1 MINFYYDG
9 GYITVCGFTDKFAFD
24 EDTTG
29 GLGSSVLD
37 DLVRDGSFSAPGY
50 QNFTFDKSVYATY
63 NAGISQADRR
73 VRYLVTLP
81 EDAHNLAKT
90 FTDGGERTVELFTD
104 HELKNSLGVLME
116 CYNNYG
122 TSIAFKFKE
131 NGGIFAAFKVF
142 DDSRFFSPY
151 IAKGDSSIDDML
163 RNMALFEKTAV
174 RPDGPGGIDRPALA
188 TMSRSIATS
197 PITVNKATK
206 YNVSGDAGDAYY
218 YTFTSGVLNDVT
230 KTPYIAY
237 QYLSYAS
244 VYTAFKGKPL
254 FQADTMRMRDP
265 SGTGVVE
272 FRPAVGYTSEMYKTS
287 DHPVYDTQKISQT
300 FVRYN
305 GATNLVNEG
314 YNEKTVKVVKE
325 YKTLG
330 YSPGSV
336 QMPSRLF
343 TREEMLNM
351 LQYTTTPLKTMY
363 WSVLQ
368 YKNKNVS
375 IVGYENPDLYHG
387 YSVIQTYPVTNLSK
401 QLKDNSGDFSKLDF
415 GDKFTRVISI
425 LSACIA
431 SFGADNYSQWLTPAP
446 VVSYYGE
453 NDGTE
458 IDNAGLF
465 ECFYNNQVSDW
476 QPVDPV
482 KPDIPNDDGN
492 GGFNDQDH
500 LGGNG
505 SWNDTSIDAG
515 VGDDPNRDP
524 IYTMPDDIGITGN
537 YAIVKLNN
545 AGMRSL
551 AEQTWTTDGWLKHM
565 LSFGGIS
572 RAGDG
577 VVNVKT
583 CFANIPELSDAR
595 VASIAGYALQT
606 PIPCKQIQQ
615 YTQWKFSPIPIPVY
629 FGSFLDY
636 APFTEICVEL
646 PFAQTLSIPPELVV
660 GKSIEIALRCD
671 VMSDSAFYIITNGD
685 RLIAEVPANIFV
697 QIPFSSSE
705 YTKSGVEGV
714 TDAILGVGNA
724 VTGAV
729 GAASGVTTR
738 GFNWINPERGEFE
751 QTYTRENGD
760 MSGAPGLVSSI
771 AGVGSNIT
779 SMQTNRNITQIT
791 RGGGPGAIGAMG
803 TKTPIV
809 KISRPYVTIPPR
821 YYELNGCPSGFVK
834 KVGECSGYLEVGQIY
849 GSIPCSTE
857 EYNLIVNQL
866 KGGIFP

>member
-9 GYITVCGFTDKFAFD
+9 GYITVSGFTDAYKFD
-24 EDTTG
+24 EAQG
-29 GLGSSVLD
+29 PLQSSVLD
-37 DLVRDGSFSAPGY
+37 DLVRDKLVLEDTFVGY
-50 QNFTFDKSVYATY
+50 QNAAFEKSLYIGATTGLAQE
-63 NAGISQADRR
+63 NQGIT
-73 VRYLVTLP
+73 YKVTLP
-81 EDAHNLAKT
+81 EDPHNLCT
-90 FTDGGERTVELFTD
+90 SFTDGGDRTVELFTD
-104 HELKNSLGVLME
+104 KELKHSIGILME
-116 CYNNYG
+116 CFTAYDK
-122 TSIAFKFKE
+122 SIAFKFKE
-131 NGGIFAAFKVF
+131 NGGIFAAFRVKSK
-142 DDSRFFSPY
+142 SRFFSPY
-151 IAKGDSSIDDML
+151 IAFETDSVDDML
-163 RNMALFEKTAV
+163 RNMAKFERVAD
-174 RPDGPGGIDRPALA
+174 DGAGTGRPAIA
-188 TMSRSIATS
+188 TMARSIATS
-197 PITVNKATK
+197 PITINYPHATSDGK
-206 YNVSGDAGDAYY
+206 YY
-218 YTFTSGVLNDVT
+218 YTFYSAYLTDIK
-230 KTPYIAY
+230 KTPYNAY

-265 SGTGVVE
+265 SGEGVVE
-272 FRPAVGYTSEMYKTS
+272 FRPAVGYTSEMLRTF
-287 DHPVYDTQKISQT
+287 DDPVYDMQKINQT
-300 FVRYN
+300 FVRNTGYN
-305 GATNLVNEG
+305 AKDWVNEG
-314 YNEKTVKVVKE
+314 YNEADITIGNNKFKV
-325 YKTLG
+325 LG

-343 TREEMLNM
+343 TREEILNM
-351 LQYTTTPLKTMY
+351 LHYTTMPIKNNM
-363 WSVLQ
+363 WSVFQ
-368 YKNKNVS
+368 YKNKNIS
-375 IVGYENPDLYHG
+375 IAGHASPDVFHG

-401 QLKDNSGDFSKLDF
+401 QLKDNTADFTKIDF
-415 GDKFTRVISI
+415 GDKFTRVIAI
-425 LSACIA
+425 LSTCIA
-431 SFGADNYSQWLTPAP
+431 SFNESDKSSFFTPAP
-446 VVSYYGE
+446 VVSYSPDTGA
-453 NDGTE
+453 DE

-465 ECFYNNQVSDW
+465 ECFYNNQASDW
-476 QPVDPV
+476 KPVDPV

-492 GGFNDQDH
+492 GGFNNSDH

-537 YAIVKLNN
+537 YTIVKLNN
-545 AGMRSL
+545 SSMLSL
-551 AEQTWTTDGWLKHM
+551 AKQTWTTDGWLKHM
-565 LSFGGIS
+565 MSFSGIS

-583 CFANIPELSDAR
+583 CFANIPELNDAQ
-595 VASIAGYALQT
+595 VASIAGYPLQT
-606 PIPCKQIQQ
+606 PIPCKRIQQ

-629 FGSFLDY
+629 FGSFLDFS
-636 APFTEICVEL
+636 PFTEICIEL
-646 PFAQTLSIPPELVV
+646 PFAQAISIPPELVV

-714 TDAILGVGNA
+714 TGAILSVGNA
-724 VTGAV
+724 ATGAI
-729 GAASGVTTR
+729 GAASGVTSR
-738 GFNWINPERGEFE
+738 GFNWINPERGEYE

-760 MSGAPGLVSSI
+760 TGGAPGLVSSI
-771 AGVGSNIT
+771 ASVGSNIT

-834 KVGECSGYLEVGQIY
+834 KVGECAGYLEVGQIY

>member
-9 GYITVCGFTDKFAFD
+9 GYITVCGFTDVYAFD
-24 EDTTG
+24 EKPSP
-29 GLGSSVLD
+29 LESSVLD
-37 DLVRDGSFSAPGY
+37 DLVRQDASVGY
-50 QNFTFDKSVYATY
+50 QNVLFDKTQYIGVTVDIKQEDTGLTY
-63 NAGISQADRR
+63 K
-73 VRYLVTLP
+73 VTLP
-81 EDAHNLAKT
+81 EDLHNKCT
-90 FTDGGERTVELFTD
+90 SFTDGGARTVELFAD
-104 HELKNSLGVLME
+104 ADLKQSLGILME
-116 CYNNYG
+116 CYNKYSK
-122 TSIAFKFKE
+122 SIAFKFKE
-131 NGGIFAAFKVF
+131 NGGIFASFRVF
-142 DDSRFFSPY
+142 AASRFFSPY
-151 IAKGDSSIDDML
+151 IAKGTETIDDML
-163 RNMALFEKTAV
+163 RNMAKFEKTAAE
-174 RPDGPGGIDRPALA
+174 GGVGRPALA

-197 PITVNKATK
+197 PITINLPQATSDGK
-206 YNVSGDAGDAYY
+206 YY
-218 YTFTSGVLNDVT
+218 YSFYSGYLTDPVA
-230 KTPYIAY
+230 TPYMAL

-265 SGTGVVE
+265 SGEGVVE
-272 FRPAVGYTSEMYKTS
+272 FRPAVGYTSEMYKTF
-287 DHPVYDTQKISQT
+287 DHPIYDKAKFNQT
-300 FVRYN
+300 FVRYHAFN
-305 GATNLVNEG
+305 EKDYVSEG
-314 YNEKTVKVVKE
+314 YNEKTIKVVKD
-325 YKTLG
+325 YKVLG

-343 TREEMLNM
+343 TREEIINM
-351 LQYTTTPLKTMY
+351 LQYTTIPLKNNY

-368 YKNKNVS
+368 YKEKNVS
-375 IVGYENPDLYHG
+375 IVGYAPPDLYHG

-401 QLKDNSGDFSKLDF
+401 QLKDNSSDFSKIDF

-425 LSACIA
+425 LSACIS
-431 SFGADNYSQWLTPAP
+431 SFNKDSSSFLADAP

-458 IDNAGLF
+458 IVNAGLF

-482 KPDIPNDDGN
+482 KPDIPSDDGN
-492 GGFNDQDH
+492 GGFNNSDH

-515 VGDDPNRDP
+515 VGDAPNRDP

-583 CFANIPELSDAR
+583 CFANIPELSDAQ
-595 VASIAGYALQT
+595 VSSIAGYTLQT

-629 FGSFLDY
+629 FGSFLDFS
-636 APFTEICVEL
+636 PFTEICVEL
-646 PFAQTLSIPPELVV
+646 PFAQAVSIPPELVV

-714 TDAILGVGNA
+714 TDAILSVGNA
-724 VTGAV
+724 ATGAI
-729 GAASGVTTR
+729 GAASGVTSR
-738 GFNWINPERGEFE
+738 GFNWINPERGEYE
-751 QTYTRENGD
+751 QTYSRENGD
-760 MSGAPGLVSSI
+760 MSGTPGLVSSI
-771 AGVGSNIT
+771 ASVGSNIT
-779 SMQTNRNITQIT
+779 TMQTNRNITQIT

-834 KVGECSGYLEVGQIY
+834 KVGECAGYLEVGQIY

>member
-9 GYITVCGFTDKFAFD
+9 GYIAVSGFTDAYKFD
-24 EDTTG
+24 QDPSITE
-29 GLGSSVLD
+29 SSVLD
-37 DLVRDGSFSAPGY
+37 DLVRQDNAIGY
-50 QNFTFDKSVYATY
+50 QNSTFDKTYAIGVTSAIKQESNGLKY
-63 NAGISQADRR
+63 T
-73 VRYLVTLP
+73 VTLSDDP
-81 EDAHNLAKT
+81 NNLTKS
-90 FTDGGERTVELFTD
+90 FTDGGDRTVELFTD
-104 HELKNSLGVLME
+104 PELKNSLGVLME
-116 CYNNYG
+116 CYDSYG
-122 TSIAFKFKE
+122 KSIAFKFKE
-131 NGGIFAAFKVF
+131 NGGIFAAFRVF
-142 DDSRFFSPY
+142 DKSRFFSPY
-151 IAKGDSSIDDML
+151 IAFGTDGIDDML
-163 RNMALFEKTAV
+163 RNMAIFEKTAAE
-174 RPDGPGGIDRPALA
+174 GGIGRPALA

-197 PITVNKATK
+197 PITINYPHATDDGK
-206 YNVSGDAGDAYY
+206 YY
-218 YTFTSGVLNDVT
+218 YTFYSAYLTDVK

-254 FQADTMRMRDP
+254 FQADTMRMRAPD
-265 SGTGVVE
+265 GDGIVE
-272 FRPAVGYTSEMYKTS
+272 FRPAVGYTSEMYRTF
-287 DHPVYDTQKISQT
+287 DDPVYDMQKISQT
-300 FVRYN
+300 FVRRTVFYN
-305 GATNLVNEG
+305 AKDWVNEG
-314 YNEKTVKVVKE
+314 YNEADITVDNSKFKV
-325 YKTLG
+325 LG

-343 TREEMLNM
+343 TREEIVNM
-351 LQYTTTPLKTMY
+351 LQYTTLPLKNRE
-363 WSVLQ
+363 WSVFQ
-368 YKNKNVS
+368 YKEKTVS
-375 IVGYENPDLYHG
+375 IVGFYGPDLFHG

-401 QLKDNSGDFSKLDF
+401 QLKDNTADFTKLNF

-431 SFGADNYSQWLTPAP
+431 SFNESNTSSFFTPAP
-446 VVSYYGE
+446 VVSYSADSGA
-453 NDGTE
+453 NE

-465 ECFYNNQVSDW
+465 ECFYNNQASDW
-476 QPVDPV
+476 HPVDPV
-482 KPDIPNDDGN
+482 QPDIPNDDGN

-524 IYTMPDDIGITGN
+524 IYTMPDNIGITGN
-537 YAIVKLNN
+537 YTIVKLNN
-545 AGMRSL
+545 SAMLSL
-551 AEQTWTTDGWLKHM
+551 AQQTWTSDGWLKYM

-577 VVNVKT
+577 IANVKT
-583 CFANIPELSDAR
+583 CFANIPELGDAQ
-595 VASIAGYALQT
+595 VGAIAGYTLQT
-606 PIPCKQIQQ
+606 PIPCKRIQQ

-646 PFAQTLSIPPELVV
+646 PFAQTVSIPPELVV

-738 GFNWINPERGEFE
+738 GFNWINPERGEYE

-760 MSGAPGLVSSI
+760 LSGAPGLVNSI
-771 AGVGSNIT
+771 ADVGSNIT
-779 SMQTNRNITQIT
+779 SMQAHRNITQIT

>member
-1 MINFYYDG
+1 MIKFYYDG
-9 GYITVCGFTDKFAFD
+9 GYIAVSGFTDAYKFD
-24 EDTTG
+24 EAQG
-29 GLGSSVLD
+29 ILKSSVLD
-37 DLVRDGSFSAPGY
+37 DLVRDKLVLEDAFVGY
-50 QNFTFDKSVYATY
+50 QNADFEKTRNIGVVAAIAQENASITY
-63 NAGISQADRR
+63 K
-73 VRYLVTLP
+73 VTLP
-81 EDAHNLAKT
+81 EDPNNLCT
-90 FTDGGERTVELFTD
+90 SFTDGGARTVELFTD
-104 HELKNSLGVLME
+104 KELKHSLGVLME
-116 CYNNYG
+116 YYDLYDK
-122 TSIAFKFKE
+122 SIAFKFKE
-131 NGGIFAAFKVF
+131 NNGIFAAFRVF
-142 DDSRFFSPY
+142 NKSRFFSPY
-151 IAKGDSSIDDML
+151 IASGTDSIDDML
-163 RNMALFEKTAV
+163 RNMAEFERVADDGAGTG
-174 RPDGPGGIDRPALA
+174 RPNIA

-197 PITVNKATK
+197 PITVNYPHATID
-206 YNVSGDAGDAYY
+206 GLYY
-218 YTFTSGVLNDVT
+218 YTFYSAYLADAA

-254 FQADTMRMRDP
+254 FQADNMRMRDP
-265 SGTGVVE
+265 SGDGDGVVE
-272 FRPAVGYTSEMYKTS
+272 FRPAVGYTSEMLRTF
-287 DHPVYDTQKISQT
+287 DAPVYDMQKINQT
-300 FVRYN
+300 FVRNTGYN
-305 GATNLVNEG
+305 AKDYVNEG
-314 YNEKTVKVVKE
+314 YNEADIAIGNSKFKV
-325 YKTLG
+325 LG

-343 TREEMLNM
+343 TCVEIVKM
-351 LQYTTTPLKTMY
+351 LQYTNELIKNNA
-363 WSVLQ
+363 WSVFQ
-368 YKNKNVS
+368 YKGKTVS
-375 IVGYENPDLYHG
+375 IVGYGAPDLYHG

-401 QLKDNSGDFSKLDF
+401 QLKDNAVDFTKVDF

-425 LSACIA
+425 LSTCIA
-431 SFGADNYSQWLTPAP
+431 SFNDSSNINFTPAP
-446 VVSYYGE
+446 VVSYSADSG
-453 NDGTE
+453 DDE
-458 IDNAGLF
+458 IDNKGLF
-465 ECFYNNQVSDW
+465 DCFYNNQVSDW
-476 QPVDPV
+476 QPVDPIQ
-482 KPDIPNDDGN
+482 PDIPNDDGN
-492 GGFNDQDH
+492 GGFNNSDH

-537 YAIVKLNN
+537 YSIVKLNN
-545 AGMRSL
+545 SAMLSL
-551 AEQTWTTDGWLKHM
+551 AQQTWTSDGWLKHM
-565 LSFGGIS
+565 LTFGGIS

-577 VVNVKT
+577 IANVKT
-583 CFANIPELSDAR
+583 CFANIPELGDAQ
-595 VASIAGYALQT
+595 VGGIAGYELKT
-606 PIPCKQIQQ
+606 PIPCKRIQQ

-629 FGSFLDY
+629 FGSFLDFS
-636 APFTEICVEL
+636 PFTEICVEL
-646 PFAQTLSIPPELVV
+646 PFAQTLAIPPELVV
-660 GKSIEIALRCD
+660 GKSIEITLRCD

-729 GAASGVTTR
+729 GAASGVTSR
-738 GFNWINPERGEFE
+738 GFNWINPDRGEYE

-771 AGVGSNIT
+771 ASVGSNIT

-857 EYNLIVNQL
+857 EFNLIVNQL

>member
-1 MINFYYDG
+1 MMNFYYDG
-9 GYITVCGFTDKFAFD
+9 GYITVCGFTDKYAFD
-24 EDTTG
+24 EDP
-29 GLGSSVLD
+29 SIAEPSVLD
-37 DLVRDGSFSAPGY
+37 DLVRVGGFSDVGY
-50 QNFTFDKSVYATY
+50 QNYSFEKSVYAVY
-63 NAGISQADRR
+63 NGGGQGESAIEYA
-73 VRYLVTLP
+73 VTLP
-81 EDAHNLAKT
+81 EDPHNLATT

-104 HELKNSLGVLME
+104 PALKNSLGVLME
-116 CYNNYG
+116 CY
-122 TSIAFKFKE
+122 TRDEKSIAFKFKE
-131 NGGIFAAFKVF
+131 NGGIFAAFKVKA
-142 DDSRFFSPY
+142 DSRFFSPY
-151 IAKGDSSIDDML
+151 IAKGTDSIDGML
-163 RNMALFEKTAV
+163 RNMALFEKKAAE
-174 RPDGPGGIDRPALA
+174 GGIDRPALA
-188 TMSRSIATS
+188 TMSRSIAAS

-206 YNVSGDAGDAYY
+206 KSNGKYY
-218 YTFTSGVLNDVT
+218 YTFYSGVLNDVT

-265 SGTGVVE
+265 SGSGVVE
-272 FRPAVGYTSEMYKTS
+272 FRPAVGYTSEMYMTF
-287 DHPVYDTQKISQT
+287 DRAVYDMQKINQT
-300 FVRYN
+300 FVRLTSSVN
-305 GATNLVNEG
+305 FVNEG
-314 YNEKTVKVVKE
+314 YNEKTFKEVKE

-343 TREEMLNM
+343 TREEIINM
-351 LQYTTTPLKTMY
+351 LQYTSLPIKTMY

-368 YKNKNVS
+368 YKEKNVS
-375 IVGYENPDLYHG
+375 IVGYSDPDLYHG

-401 QLKDNSGDFSKLDF
+401 KLKDNSGDFSKFDF

-425 LSACIA
+425 LSACIS
-431 SFGADNYSQWLTPAP
+431 SFRENNYSQWLAPAP

-482 KPDIPNDDGN
+482 NPDIPSDDGN
-492 GGFNDQDH
+492 GGFNNSDH

-551 AEQTWTTDGWLKHM
+551 AEQTWTTDGWLKNM

-583 CFANIPELSDAR
+583 CFANIPELSDAQ
-595 VASIAGYALQT
+595 VSSIAGYALKT

-629 FGSFLDY
+629 FGSFLDFS
-636 APFTEICVEL
+636 PFTEICVEL
-646 PFAQTLSIPPELVV
+646 PFAQTVSIPPELVV

-714 TDAILGVGNA
+714 TDAILSVGNA
-724 VTGAV
+724 ATGAV
-729 GAASGVTTR
+729 GAASGVTSR
-738 GFNWINPERGEFE
+738 GFNWINPDRGEYE
-751 QTYTRENGD
+751 QTYTRENGN

-771 AGVGSNIT
+771 ASVGSNIT
-779 SMQTNRNITQIT
+779 TMQTTRNITQIT

-834 KVGECSGYLEVGQIY
+834 KVGECAGYLEVGQIY